1 MRSTISLICII
12 SALAANGATFA
23 YGTEQHGKSAKNTHQ
38 MKKLHAIM
46 PMLSTA
52 SARLEKALDEG
63 DTSAAEAATRQILA
77 TIPDLKKSTP
87 HRNIKQKKQYVGL
100 AGDLEQAVSSTL
112 DLAKKRDKAGAK
124 AAFRKAEEACAACH
138 EKFRD

>member
-52 SARLEKALDEG
+52 SADWKKPWMKATHLPL
-63 DTSAAEAATRQILA
+63 RQQ
-77 TIPDLKKSTP
+77 
-87 HRNIKQKKQYVGL
+87 HG
-100 AGDLEQAVSSTL
+100 
-112 DLAKKRDKAGAK
+112 
-124 AAFRKAEEACAACH
+124 
-138 EKFRD
+138 KF